1 MHILVTGAAGFI
13 GSYVARQL
21 CQQGIEVVGI
31 DNLNHYYSPKLKQD
45 RLATLAQFPQFSFY
59 PLDIAEPDGLNALF
73 RDYAF
78 TQVIHLAAQAGVRYS
93 IDNPQSYTES
103 NLIGFM
109 NMLEACRHHHI
120 EHLVFASSSSVY
132 GNQQK
137 VPFCETDVT
146 DHPVSLY
153 AATKKSNELLAYS
166 YSHLYQLPVTG
177 LRFFTVYGPWGRPD
191 MAPWLFTRAILA
203 GQAIKVFNHG
213 QLQRDFT
220 FIDDIVSGI
229 SKILPLPP
237 VPTGAEPPYAIYNIG
252 NNQPVKLL
260 DFIAC
265 IEKACGVSANLEM
278 LPMQP
283 GDVYQTCA
291 DITALQQKVDFRPR
305 IPLQQGIEIFVD
317 WYCDYHRLTMS
328 CETMV

>member
-1 MHILVTGAAGFI
+1 MRILVTGVAGFI
-13 GSYVARQL
+13 GSHVARQL
-21 CQQGIEVVGI
+21 CLQGIEVVGI
-31 DNLNHYYSPKLKQD
+31 DNLNHYYNPKLKQD
-45 RLATLAQFPQFSFY
+45 RLATLAQFQQFSFY
-59 PLDIAEPDGLNALF
+59 PLDIAEPDGLNVLF

-78 TQVIHLAAQAGVRYS
+78 TRVIHLAAQAGVRYS
-93 IDNPQSYTES
+93 IDNPHSYTHS

-109 NMLEACRHHHI
+109 NILEACRHHHI

-146 DHPVSLY
+146 DQPISLY

-191 MAPWLFTRAILA
+191 MAPWLFTSAILA
-203 GQAIKVFNHG
+203 GQAIKVFNQG

-220 FIDDIVSGI
+220 YIDDIVNGVLAI
-229 SKILPLPP
+229 QAMPP
-237 VPTGAEPPYAIYNIG
+237 ALLESAPPYAIYNIG

-265 IEKACGVSANLEM
+265 IEKACGQQAILEL

-291 DITALQQKVDFRPR
+291 DISALQEKTGFEPQTILQHGIQK
-305 IPLQQGIEIFVD
+305 FVD
-317 WYCDYHRLTMS
+317 WYQVYTG
-328 CETMV
+328 